1 MTATITKLDIGNNG
15 GRIRL
20 RVRRPIPTVSPS
32 PSPTP
37 VVDSGIIELPEFEF
51 TGSEEDL
58 RASAE
63 RAALL
68 AGVVEVIYSLRG
80 SAFVGTYAALMWRY
94 DNGTIHRVLIQDRL
108 P

>member
-1 MTATITKLDIGNNG
+1 MAATVTKLALELNAE
-15 GRIRL
+15 RIRI
-20 RVRRPIPTVSPS
+20 RVRRPIPSISPV
-32 PSPTP
+32 PTP
-37 VVDSGIIELPEFEF
+37 VVDNGIIELPEFEF
-51 TGSEEDL
+51 TGSEDEL

-80 SAFVGTYAALMWRY
+80 SAFVGAYASLMWKY
-94 DNGTIHRVLIQDRL
+94 DDGSIHHVLTQGRL